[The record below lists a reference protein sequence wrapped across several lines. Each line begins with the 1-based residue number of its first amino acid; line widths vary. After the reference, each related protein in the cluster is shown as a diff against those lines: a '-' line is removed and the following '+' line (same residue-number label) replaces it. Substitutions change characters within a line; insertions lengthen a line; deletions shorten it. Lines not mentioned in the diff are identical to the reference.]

1 MTEYRRIIALAPLLI
16 GLAAGRGDAA
26 ALDPTSPLFTAYT
39 QGDVSLSSGNY
50 VFELGTDRP
59 SLVFFNGPLFT
70 TVATGFVY
78 NGINVFDFHS
88 LQVASGA
95 NIFVNQSSASGP
107 IALLSSTSINM
118 GGSIDVSA
126 GPFVGNGFS
135 GGPGAG
141 NTGVGGNGNLGTTG
155 TGGPGGAIPTGGG
168 GGGFGGFGQQ
178 GQSAP
183 IFDPFTHMQVGT
195 VPGGV
200 GGGGVYESLADRL
213 QGGSMGGFGG
223 NSNFYGGG
231 LFVPGGPGSGGGAIE
246 LGAVQTVS
254 ISGMILANGS
264 QPVTGGTQTV
274 GPGGGGSG
282 GGVFLHGNS
291 VDLSGTISA
300 SGGAGGSGRS
310 NGGVGSGGLV
320 LAEFSGS
327 FGDSGTVNVGSGP
340 YAGRFDVASVPE
352 PSSLILLG
360 ISAMVGVAAT
370 RSRWSRRSS

>member
-1 MTEYRRIIALAPLLI
+1 MNGFRRFIASGLI
-16 GLAAGRGDAA
+16 FVGLAAGRGDAA
-26 ALDPTSPLFTAYT
+26 ALDPTSPQFTALT

-95 NIFVNQSSASGP
+95 NIVVNQSSASGP
-107 IALLSSTSINM
+107 IALLSSTSIKM

-141 NTGVGGNGNLGTTG
+141 NTDVGGNGNFGTTG
-155 TGGPGGAIPTGGG
+155 TGGPGGAIVSGGG

-178 GQSAP
+178 GQSVP
-183 IFDPFTHMQVGT
+183 IFDPFTHMQVGIL
-195 VPGGV
+195 PGGA

-223 NSNFYGGG
+223 NFYGGSSF
-231 LFVPGGPGSGGGAIE
+231 LPGGPGSGGGAIE

-300 SGGAGGSGRS
+300 SGGAGGSGRQR

-360 ISAMVGVAAT
+360 ISAMGGVAAT
-370 RSRWSRRSS
+370 RLRRNRKSS